1 MKILSPII
9 VGALALAASVAFADS
24 DTNKVKVS
32 VGYANNWDGYNQNH
46 HFVPYPWDGGV
57 DIFQGAPVNL
67 SNGGSVDCLGNCYDT
82 GVILLSNPSGS
93 PLTVNNVNVDIGLT
107 NFKPAGWTFPIIIP
121 AYGTMI
127 LAQTSAW
134 DFESSNVNT
143 GCTPDGK
150 IPVVHVSVG
159 SSPVRNFIDKTQVL
173 NTGGYDKS
181 GSGCGGYA
189 EGHPFVALKTKDGSD
204 D

>member
-1 MKILSPII
+1 MKVFSLCS
-9 VGALALAASVAFADS
+9 DS
-24 DTNKVKVS
+24 RETRT
-32 VGYANNWDGYNQNH
+32 A
-46 HFVPYPWDGGV
+46 
-57 DIFQGAPVNL
+57 
-67 SNGGSVDCLGNCYDT
+67 
-82 GVILLSNPSGS
+82 
-93 PLTVNNVNVDIGLT
+93 LTVSFRLERGGQFESGFQDIGLT